1 MCDSCN
7 ADVLEYESLEKRFSQ
22 IRERILSS
30 YKENSTIQNLN
41 NLIQQTTT
49 IRNDSLELQDTN
61 NKILMENQ
69 EIIEGMV
76 NSDFTGLADMDLVEE
91 VQDEDLECEENENNN
106 SSSVLVNDQVPVVE
120 NISFVDTVTSQM
132 ITDQF
137 DFAAFNEHVAQNS
150 LPSGVLNLSDGLVNL
165 EVSEKS
171 IDVQDIPLEGQGKW
185 QILFLCE
192 MNVNLF
198 FITDIIIYDVNT
210 DQIVQ
215 QDNDSC
221 DLKNYDNT
229 EG

>member
-91 VQDEDLECEENENNN
+91 VQDEDLESEENENNN

-171 IDVQDIPLEGQGKW
+171 IDVQDIPLEGQGK
-185 QILFLCE
+185 
-192 MNVNLF
+192 
-198 FITDIIIYDVNT
+198 
-210 DQIVQ
+210 
-215 QDNDSC
+215 
-221 DLKNYDNT
+221 
-229 EG
+229 